1 MTARRSAA
9 KDGASADRHPAHTY
23 IGTRMSSRDVSCAS
37 FRRCRVR
44 LRRVETHQL
53 VVVPVLDDPHLLSP
67 AVHLGSHRYL
77 GDGGTGHFALGQD
90 TMLNIEVRVLRTAE
104 CPDRAPGRRMVAF
117 NRHHPEVSRSRPE
130 PDGGQFRFRGPAE
143 SPASPIRR
151 LLGGAR
157 LAVIGG
163 NTEAFRERH
172 PAHANLGT
180 RITSRK
186 FSSAPFRRCRV
197 RLRRVPPP

>member
-90 TMLNIEVRVLRTAE
+90 TMLNIELHILRTAE
-104 CPDRAPGRRMVAF
+104 RPYRPPRWRMVAF
-117 NRHHPEVSRSRPE
+117 NRHHPQVFRSRPE
-130 PDGGQFRFRGPAE
+130 PEGGQFRFRGPAE